1 MESALRQLGENVK
14 RLRDEAGLAQEELAE
29 MADLDRTMIS
39 LVENGKKLVRIDTLV
54 KLSRALG
61 IPLSVLVKDVT

>member
-14 RLRDEAGLAQEELAE
+14 RLREEEGLAQEELARR
-29 MADLDRTMIS
+29 ADLDRTMIS

-54 KLSRALG
+54 KLSRAFG
-61 IPLSVLVKDVT
+61 VSLSVLMEDVT